1 MENVNLFSL
10 WFLWVVAPNSPRRF
24 YLCNCWWSFLY
35 SNISLALHATFYEDH
50 IAMNEIS
57 FYSCLI
63 QNFKHK
69 IYQVLKKK
77 IHETHIIHDKSCIM
91 SKMDRISLCI
101 CKLDINP
108 RALIFWV
115 FKLAYRM
122 RSMRTNG
129 ASKNRDYS
137 PSSSSSSSI

>member
-1 MENVNLFSL
+1 MSWMENVNLFSL

-69 IYQVLKKK
+69 IYQILKKK
-77 IHETHIIHDKSCIM
+77 VHETHEYDEIINEHIDFQHFFLIFHYKSCAL
-91 SKMDRISLCI
+91 SKIDRISLWI
-101 CKLDINP
+101 IMQVRYKSQSLNF
-108 RALIFWV
+108 LGF
-115 FKLAYRM
+115 
-122 RSMRTNG
+122 
-129 ASKNRDYS
+129 
-137 PSSSSSSSI
+137 